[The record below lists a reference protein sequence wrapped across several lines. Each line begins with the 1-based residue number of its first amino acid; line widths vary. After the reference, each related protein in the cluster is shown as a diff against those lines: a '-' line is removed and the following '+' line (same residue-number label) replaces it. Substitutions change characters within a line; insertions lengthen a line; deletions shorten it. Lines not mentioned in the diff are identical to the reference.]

1 MEQWRFLL
9 EEIAHNRY
17 LKVSQKLYTLLLAP
31 LEAQLQAS
39 GVKTL
44 VFNPL
49 GKFRTVPLAAL
60 HDGKQF
66 LVQKYAI
73 AHTLSWSLLSQS
85 TTRRKPENRHAL
97 IFGLTQR
104 GTNYAPLPGV
114 QRETQAIKKILG
126 NVEVFLNE
134 KFTAET
140 LQYALR
146 QQPTSILHL
155 ATHAKFGGTPESSFI
170 QASSQQISLS
180 ELEKILASANYP
192 PSLLVLSACQT
203 AAGNERTTL
212 GLAGISLRTGVA
224 TVLGSLWFANDR
236 LSAELLSDFYLYN
249 KELPLA
255 ESLALAQVKQISDP
269 RSHPATWAGFTLWGS
284 WQ

>member
-1 MEQWRFLL
+1 MG
-9 EEIAHNRY
+9 
-17 LKVSQKLYTLLLAP
+17 YTLLLAP
-31 LEAQLQAS
+31 LESQLQAS

-49 GKFRTVPLAAL
+49 GQFRTVPLAAL
-60 HDGKQF
+60 HDGEQF
-66 LVQKYAI
+66 LVQNYAI

-85 TTRRKPENRHAL
+85 TTRRQPENSHAL
-97 IFGLTQR
+97 IFGLTR
-104 GTNYAPLPGV
+104 GETNYAPLPGV
-114 QRETQAIKKILG
+114 QRETQAIQKILG
-126 NVEVFLNE
+126 EGKSQVFLNE
-134 KFTAET
+134 TFTPDT
-140 LQYALR
+140 LQQALR
-146 QQPTSILHL
+146 LQPISILHL

-170 QASSQQISLS
+170 QASSQQISLP
-180 ELEKILASANYP
+180 ELEKILASAIYP

-236 LSAELLSDFYLYN
+236 LSAELLSDFYQYN
-249 KELPLA
+249 QKFPLA
-255 ESLALAQVKQISDP
+255 EALKRAQVKQISDP
-269 RSHPATWAGFTLWGS
+269 RSHPATWAGFTLWGR

>member
-1 MEQWRFLL
+1 M
-9 EEIAHNRY
+9 
-17 LKVSQKLYTLLLAP
+17 S
-31 LEAQLQAS
+31 
-39 GVKTL
+39 
-44 VFNPL
+44 
-49 GKFRTVPLAAL
+49 
-60 HDGKQF
+60 
-66 LVQKYAI
+66 
-73 AHTLSWSLLSQS
+73 
-85 TTRRKPENRHAL
+85 
-97 IFGLTQR
+97 FGLTQG
-104 GTNYAPLPGV
+104 GTNYTPLPGV

-126 NVEVFLNE
+126 KVEVFLNE
-134 KFTAET
+134 RFTPEN
-140 LQYALR
+140 LQRAIALKS
-146 QQPTSILHL
+146 TSILHL

-170 QASSQQISLS
+170 QASSQQISLP

-236 LSAELLSDFYLYN
+236 LSAELLSDFYQYN

-255 ESLALAQVKQISDP
+255 EALKRAQVKQINDP
-269 RSHPATWAGFTLWGS
+269 RSHPSTWAGFTLWGS